1 MADVGPPMV
10 KLYDSFY
17 YDNIILMA
25 PSFKE
30 AEIANDLK
38 VADIMEFFEAK
49 GHNLML
55 FGDLDAR
62 RHTRKIATNFG
73 VDFENFVSSQAKV
86 QLRLIN
92 PKSFYFCSTSTL
104 RTTASSRMMQSF

>member
-1 MADVGPPMV
+1 VEFAMADVGPPMV

-38 VADIMEFFEAK
+38 VSDIMEFFEAK

-73 VDFENFVSSQAKV
+73 VDFENFH
-86 QLRLIN
+86 
-92 PKSFYFCSTSTL
+92 FYL
-104 RTTASSRMMQSF
+104 EDNN

>member
-10 KLYDSFY
+10 KHYDQFY

-30 AEIANDLK
+30 AEIANGLK
-38 VADIMEFFEAK
+38 VTDMLEFFETQ

-55 FGDLDAR
+55 FSD
-62 RHTRKIATNFG
+62 
-73 VDFENFVSSQAKV
+73 
-86 QLRLIN
+86 
-92 PKSFYFCSTSTL
+92 
-104 RTTASSRMMQSF
+104 